1 MKKRQVILYG
11 NSVIV
16 GTVGASLRLS
26 PGYEVVSLLPAQQND
41 LKAMAPSV
49 VLFDL
54 EAARPEVAFSLLETC
69 PGMMLIG
76 VSPDTN
82 LIKVWSGR
90 QLQEV
95 STRELL
101 SLIDGQEKGPSV
113 GLTDNI

>member
-1 MKKRQVILYG
+1 MKKRQVVLYG

-26 PGYEVVSLLPAQQND
+26 HDYEVIPLLPAQQNE
-41 LKAMAPSV
+41 LEAMTPNV

-76 VSPDTN
+76 ISPDTN
-82 LIKVWSGR
+82 LVKVWSGR
-90 QLQEV
+90 QLQEL
-95 STRELL
+95 STRELMG
-101 SLIDGQEKGPSV
+101 LISGQMNGPY
-113 GLTDNI
+113 DKR